1 MKRIYS
7 LVVFVISV
15 LFFTSCDDFMDV
27 HKEYIE
33 GGEII
38 YAPKPDSVNFIA
50 GEGRILF
57 NCRTYNA
64 PNVRSVDV
72 YWNDRLDSLII
83 PVELSTGYDS
93 ISVILDNMEEKSY
106 TFNIQTTDNF
116 GHKSLFVTSFGTSY
130 GDTYRATLNDRGIKS
145 LSLSDKEGII
155 EWYSAP
161 LHLVRNEIRY
171 IKTDGSQTTVKISS
185 IDNLAKLP
193 DVKPGSTFEY
203 RSLYIP
209 EEVAI
214 DTFATAWKEYETPF
228 PTEYKY
234 DRSSWEVLSVS
245 DVSTSEGGGM
255 ATLIDGDLSTYW
267 QSAYEGGDAP
277 LPHWAVIDMQTSKK
291 ISRIELYRRT
301 GNKDAKSI
309 ELYVSDHPDANAV
322 GWIQIG
328 TVVFEEGDS
337 SSITIPGSIDMKG
350 RYLKLLLPDSNREP
364 YTSVAEVYVYG
375 K

>member
-7 LVVFVISV
+7 LVAFAVSV

-145 LSLSDKEGII
+145 LSLSDKEGTI

-171 IKTDGSQTTVKISS
+171 IKNDGSQTTVKIPS

-228 PTEYKY
+228 PTEYKH
-234 DRSSWEVLSVS
+234 DRSSWEGLSVS
-245 DVSTSEGGGM
+245 DVSTS
-255 ATLIDGDLSTYW
+255 
-267 QSAYEGGDAP
+267 
-277 LPHWAVIDMQTSKK
+277 
-291 ISRIELYRRT
+291 
-301 GNKDAKSI
+301 
-309 ELYVSDHPDANAV
+309 
-322 GWIQIG
+322 
-328 TVVFEEGDS
+328 EGDS

-350 RYLKLLLPDSNREP
+350 RYLKLLLSDSNREP